1 MNIVIVRGDNYQPTF
16 YRLIITYHKDSFLF
30 KGCDDHSNFSGVI
43 PLLKKCF
50 VEESERRHHSPQG
63 VSVALATYWKK
74 NMLACGLCQPKILDI
89 FAYAS

>member
-1 MNIVIVRGDNYQPTF
+1 MNIAIVRGDSYQPTF

-43 PLLKKCF
+43 PLLEKCF
-50 VEESERRHHSPQG
+50 VEESERRHHSPRG
-63 VSVALATYWKK
+63 GSKYWKRTCL
-74 NMLACGLCQPKILDI
+74 LADFVNQRFLDI